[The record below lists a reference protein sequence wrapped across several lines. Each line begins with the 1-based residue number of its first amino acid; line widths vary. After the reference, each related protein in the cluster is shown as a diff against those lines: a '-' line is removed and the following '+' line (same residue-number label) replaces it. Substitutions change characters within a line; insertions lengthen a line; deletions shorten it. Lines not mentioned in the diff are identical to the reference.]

1 MGPVTGPVRPV
12 GPRDY
17 ALAPAVRARLLGV
30 TLAVIGGV
38 VLVAALVITPSG
50 TPVSVLTGLVVL
62 AALGV
67 VAAGLALGPRR
78 YVLRLDETGYRIRVV
93 RGVGRD
99 QARWTD
105 VLDLTTAVVSGTECV
120 VLRLRDGRTT
130 TIPVAAVS
138 ADKDDFARD
147 VREHVQRGQAP
158 RPR

>member
-38 VLVAALVITPSG
+38 VLVAALVITLTGVPLA
-50 TPVSVLTGLVVL
+50 VLTGLVVL

-105 VLDLTTAVVSGTECV
+105 VLDLTTAVVSGTPCV
-120 VLRLRDGRTT
+120 VLRLRDGGSSTL
-130 TIPVAAVS
+130 PVNMLEG
-138 ADKDDFARD
+138 D
-147 VREHVQRGQAP
+147 REELVGELQRRLDAGHGY
-158 RPR
+158 RPL